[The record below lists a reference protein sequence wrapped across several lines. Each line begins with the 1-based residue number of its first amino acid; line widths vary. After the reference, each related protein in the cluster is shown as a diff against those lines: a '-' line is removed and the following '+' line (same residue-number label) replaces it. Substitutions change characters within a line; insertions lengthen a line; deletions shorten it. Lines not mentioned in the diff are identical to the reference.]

1 MSTSDN
7 VPHLTHH
14 TKGGHMR
21 IRMHAIT
28 TLTVAALL
36 ALAACGGDNA
46 DSETPDTKQPSSATA
61 GTHPAESLNAE
72 SVIKSL
78 AESISDAQPATVYTA
93 ASDPN
98 NLLGRPG
105 GYTSK
110 ADWTDKRAKPK
121 LDDEV
126 QNGGS
131 VEVYA
136 DPADAEE
143 RATFVADTLDKMKI
157 FGTEYHYIKGGIL
170 LRVSGALTPEQ
181 AAEYKK
187 ALDQL
192 A

>member
-1 MSTSDN
+1 
-7 VPHLTHH
+7 
-14 TKGGHMR
+14 MR

-28 TLTVAALL
+28 TLTAAALL
-36 ALAACGGDNA
+36 ALTACGSDNA
-46 DSETPDTKQPSSATA
+46 DSETPDTKQPNTATA
-61 GTHPAESLNAE
+61 DGTRAAESLNAE
-72 SVIKSL
+72 NVIKSL
-78 AESISDAQPATVYTA
+78 AESIGDAQPATVYTA

-157 FGTEYHYIKGGIL
+157 FGTEYHYLKGGIL